1 MFSAPAIF
9 SWPDDDTNTMA
20 ALMPA
25 FPKHPQGCASLL
37 AYVRKRVENGLRP
50 SEKGAMHKAIEEWY
64 TSQCI
69 AYDKYNAFIAEGNTA
84 AAKLLKACNG
94 GCIMKYTTLANVIY
108 LTRDAL
114 VVGDPL
120 VEHFACPVA
129 TTAKKAA
136 DKDSLEAKR
145 RIGRYCH
152 SDLHGAVEWTVAAL
166 AAPQLVAPDLL
177 VVALM
182 IITGRRH
189 KEIVCPGHQWA
200 QVGTRRLQANLC
212 TKGSAFNKSCKG
224 EVKEADSIDG
234 IGRAEFG
241 LLDISEHVAEKFV
254 VLRALR
260 KALYRINAD
269 VVLKALKVVRFAVKG
284 GTDIERQNA
293 RDRSVRALLKIEPLA
308 DLFKGYKAH
317 FDLRNLGVHL
327 FRSVYQ
333 KVITL
338 GTDDQTVAT
347 AAALNHAPVDH
358 PATNY
363 NHLGVVFDIADHEDR
378 LQCCTSPQSNEISN
392 EVQQTSEPRFT
403 GDNENVPISNS
414 DECEYA
420 AHPPR
425 KDPAAAAAADCSA
438 LLEAVSDAGE
448 DMSYTPLQ
456 DPMSAATPHKGRKRS
471 PLKVTEHT
479 EQCLETLAEASGGPT
494 MIETA
499 MTANDADIRPAARDA
514 CTPSKRQKIMSV
526 VDGLVSAGFDVDT
539 RLDILAKL
547 LST

>member
-1 MFSAPAIF
+1 
-9 SWPDDDTNTMA
+9 MA
-20 ALMPA
+20 ALTPA

-37 AYVRKRVENGLRP
+37 AYVRKRVEDGLNP
-50 SEKGAMHKAIEEWY
+50 SDKGAMHKAIEEWY
-64 TSQCI
+64 TSQSI
-69 AYDKYNAFIAEGNTA
+69 AYDKYKAFIAEGNTA
-84 AAKLLKACNG
+84 AAMLLKACNG

-145 RIGRYCH
+145 QIGKYCH
-152 SDLHGAVEWTVAAL
+152 SNIHSTLEWTVAAL

-182 IITGRRH
+182 VISGRRH

-200 QVGTRRLQANLC
+200 KVGTRRLQANLC
-212 TKGSAFNKSCKG
+212 VKGSAFNKSCKG
-224 EVKEADSIDG
+224 KVKEADSTDG
-234 IGRAEFG
+234 VRMAEFG
-241 LLDISEHVAEKFV
+241 LLEISEHVAEKFV
-254 VLRALR
+254 ALKALR
-260 KALYRINAD
+260 TALYGINAD
-269 VVLKALKVVRFAVKG
+269 MVLKALEVVRHAVKG
-284 GTDIERQNA
+284 VTDIERQNA
-293 RDRSVRALLKIEPLA
+293 RDRSVRALLKVAQLA

-317 FDLRNLGVHL
+317 FGLRNLGVHL

-338 GTDDQTVAT
+338 GTNDQTVAT

-363 NHLGVVFDIADHEDR
+363 NHLGVAFDIVDHEDGPR
-378 LQCCTSPQSNEISN
+378 CSTSPQSDNISY
-392 EVQQTSEPRFT
+392 EVQQASAACFT
-403 GDNENVPISNS
+403 DDNENIRLSNS
-414 DECEYA
+414 EKCVNA
-420 AHPPR
+420 VHPPQ
-425 KDPAAAAAADCSA
+425 KDPATATAAVAADCPA
-438 LLEAVSDAGE
+438 LLEAASDAGE
-448 DMSYTPLQ
+448 DTLYTPLQ
-456 DPMSAATPHKGRKRS
+456 DPMSAATPEKACKPS
-471 PLKVTEHT
+471 ALKVTEHT
-479 EQCLETLAEASGGPT
+479 AQCLETLAEASGGPM
-494 MIETA
+494 MIETT